1 MASRKRADH
10 SVLKRSIETNTTGMK
25 QAMLAMKTG
34 SPEVIC
40 SNGEF
45 LQSEELTRKITFS
58 ATYNIFANQKIAGIS
73 FFTFF
78 RVFSTIFVE
87 LHSKIFSPLKNL
99 QKLRRKKSKITVS
112 PGLEPALPV
121 P

>member
-40 SNGEF
+40 EQCQKSRQN
-45 LQSEELTRKITFS
+45 LLKI
-58 ATYNIFANQKIAGIS
+58 
-73 FFTFF
+73 
-78 RVFSTIFVE
+78 
-87 LHSKIFSPLKNL
+87 
-99 QKLRRKKSKITVS
+99 
-112 PGLEPALPV
+112 
-121 P
+121 

>member
-58 ATYNIFANQKIAGIS
+58 ATYTIFMNQIFSENAIFTVFSRFLGSFRRFALNIFLPQKN
-73 FFTFF
+73 TW
-78 RVFSTIFVE
+78 
-87 LHSKIFSPLKNL
+87 K
-99 QKLRRKKSKITVS
+99 KLR
-112 PGLEPALPV
+112 
-121 P
+121 